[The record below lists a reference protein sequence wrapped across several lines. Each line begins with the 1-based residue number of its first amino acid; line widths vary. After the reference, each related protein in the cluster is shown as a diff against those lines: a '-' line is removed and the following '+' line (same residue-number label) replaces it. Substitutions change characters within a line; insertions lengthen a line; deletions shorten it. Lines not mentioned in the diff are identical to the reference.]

1 MDIKEKAHES
11 QDAARV
17 DENSPAR
24 KRSSLSTFFRF
35 KGLSGFSESAATIE
49 TESSPKIGKT
59 STLMRLLNKKQQHG
73 DEEKPKAQTEKRDS
87 FLMRSLGSTVPWLSR
102 KVSQM
107 NIQRPGTASK
117 SVDHPPP
124 ASGTRNDGSDQ
135 VHEALIASSEL
146 K

>member
-1 MDIKEKAHES
+1 MDIEAKSHES
-11 QDAARV
+11 KDAARV

-24 KRSSLSTFFRF
+24 KRSSLSSFFRF

-49 TESSPKIGKT
+49 SESRTIGRT
-59 STLMRLLNKKQQHG
+59 STLMRLLSKKQQNG
-73 DEEKPKAQTEKRDS
+73 DEEKPKAQSEKRNS

-107 NIQRPGTASK
+107 NIQRPSSASK

-124 ASGTRNDGSDQ
+124 APGTSNDGSDQ
-135 VHEALIASSEL
+135 IHEALIALS